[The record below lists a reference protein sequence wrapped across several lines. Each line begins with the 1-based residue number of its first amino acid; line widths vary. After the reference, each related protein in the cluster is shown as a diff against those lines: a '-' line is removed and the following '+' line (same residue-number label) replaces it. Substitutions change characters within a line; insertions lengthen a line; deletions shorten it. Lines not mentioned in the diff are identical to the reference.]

1 MNGSRGT
8 SAERGP
14 YGVLGRTCP
23 HAATGVEL
31 TPRPSVWG
39 NRRPGAPADPDSAPT
54 PGSRGSQVS
63 AFQLPKWGDGGP
75 RAEWR
80 GRWRTPSRPRL
91 QRPEALSPPSALEG
105 RRSCCVTRVLLCFR
119 WVTLHCEL
127 HVHFVP
133 LLPGPRRRQAGRGA
147 RVFPR
152 RVVTACPQVAGPAH
166 PPFTRRLLSRACSG
180 PGSGKGEQGGQG
192 CTGGSCQL
200 GVPVSGRRSFGFPSR
215 AVFAPS
221 PCLLP
226 LTACDK
232 AVCEWGR

>member
-1 MNGSRGT
+1 MQNGG
-8 SAERGP
+8 
-14 YGVLGRTCP
+14 
-23 HAATGVEL
+23 
-31 TPRPSVWG
+31 
-39 NRRPGAPADPDSAPT
+39 
-54 PGSRGSQVS
+54 
-63 AFQLPKWGDGGP
+63 
-75 RAEWR
+75 

-133 LLPGPRRRQAGRGA
+133 LPPGPRRRQAGRGA
-147 RVFPR
+147 RVFSR

-180 PGSGKGEQGGQG
+180 PGSGKGEQGGHG

-221 PCLLP
+221 P
-226 LTACDK
+226 AC
-232 AVCEWGR
+232 CP

>member
-1 MNGSRGT
+1 MNGCRGT

-31 TPRPSVWG
+31 TPCPSVWG
-39 NRRPGAPADPDSAPT
+39 NRRPGPLADPDSAPT

-63 AFQLPKWGDGGP
+63 AFQLPKWGDGG
-75 RAEWR
+75 

-133 LLPGPRRRQAGRGA
+133 LPPGPRRRQAGRGA
-147 RVFPR
+147 RVFSR
-152 RVVTACPQVAGPAH
+152 RVVTSFPPGHWSRSPSLHATIVVESLFWARLREGGARRPWLHRRVVPA
-166 PPFTRRLLSRACSG
+166 RG
-180 PGSGKGEQGGQG
+180 PGLRPEK
-192 CTGGSCQL
+192 L
-200 GVPVSGRRSFGFPSR
+200 RFPLQSR
-215 AVFAPS
+215 LCP
-221 PCLLP
+221 LP
-226 LTACDK
+226 LPAAPD
-232 AVCEWGR
+232 GL

>member
-8 SAERGP
+8 LAERGP

-31 TPRPSVWG
+31 TRAPRCGETAGPG
-39 NRRPGAPADPDSAPT
+39 HRRIRTRLRRQVPGALRSPRSS
-54 PGSRGSQVS
+54 SRSGEMAALVQN
-63 AFQLPKWGDGGP
+63 GG
-75 RAEWR
+75 

-127 HVHFVP
+127 HVRFVP
-133 LLPGPRRRQAGRGA
+133 LPPGPRRRQAGRGA
-147 RVFPR
+147 RVFSR

-166 PPFTRRLLSRACSG
+166 PPFT
-180 PGSGKGEQGGQG
+180 
-192 CTGGSCQL
+192 
-200 GVPVSGRRSFGFPSR
+200 
-215 AVFAPS
+215 
-221 PCLLP
+221 
-226 LTACDK
+226 
-232 AVCEWGR
+232 

>member
-1 MNGSRGT
+1 M
-8 SAERGP
+8 
-14 YGVLGRTCP
+14 
-23 HAATGVEL
+23 
-31 TPRPSVWG
+31 
-39 NRRPGAPADPDSAPT
+39 
-54 PGSRGSQVS
+54 
-63 AFQLPKWGDGGP
+63 
-75 RAEWR
+75 
-80 GRWRTPSRPRL
+80 
-91 QRPEALSPPSALEG
+91 
-105 RRSCCVTRVLLCFR
+105 
-119 WVTLHCEL
+119 TLHCEL

-133 LLPGPRRRQAGRGA
+133 LPPGPRRRQAGRGA
-147 RVFPR
+147 RVFSR

-180 PGSGKGEQGGQG
+180 PGSGKGEQGGHG

-232 AVCEWGR
+232 AVCEWGRVGMTTSFDSLFVPRPPLSVDAPAPLKSASPSSLRAGDNDVLFVVFGFRASGARAVPVVPCGPLLCTCPWFSISPPSTPVPLASARFARG